1 MSEEAL
7 HVVLP
12 VLQWLAEGFFDPR
25 VFGTVA
31 ISVFLYKLLPTTD
44 PVLGLGQ
51 VKKPRFQ
58 ARSHV
63 FATDLVRVP
72 HQRDPAMDLSMYA
85 YAMSRVKKIV
95 VGSNTGPDGKTP
107 VSGNVTGRQVWRPQ
121 GDVVELPAFSAAE
134 NPNAGDKLL
143 RKLLLDGK
151 KVPTGGNGGKI
162 DKALRQALEY
172 FKLLQVR
179 LVITCYITGHDLGQ
193 SIVDGIIVY
202 LRNQQQYDGGW
213 GLHIEEGS
221 SMFGTV
227 LNYVSLRLLG
237 VPPTDDVCVDART
250 FILHHGGATLVPSW
264 GKVWLALLNVYD
276 WRGVDSLPPE
286 MWLLPRWLPFHP
298 GRTWVH
304 CRMVYLPMSYLY
316 GIRFQ
321 AAETPLIVAIRGEI
335 YATPY
340 KSVSWRKA
348 RGAYSKLDEYHAPSP
363 IIRTINYLLSWYEL
377 LPTLLPYRKRG
388 LEFALDFIQ
397 ADDNETNFCNIG
409 PVNKSLNML
418 VAWVVNPNS
427 NEFKQHTQRIE
438 DYLWVAEDGVK
449 MQGYVGSQTWDASFA
464 IQAFVEA
471 GVATDAAFKP
481 TFVKAQ
487 SFLTEAQNVHDVDDG
502 PKWWRRYM
510 ICDEILL

>member
-25 VFGTVA
+25 VFGTIA

-179 LVITCYITGHDLGQ
+179 FSSCFNSLGT
-193 SIVDGIIVY
+193 
-202 LRNQQQYDGGW
+202 LR
-213 GLHIEEGS
+213 
-221 SMFGTV
+221 
-227 LNYVSLRLLG
+227 
-237 VPPTDDVCVDART
+237 
-250 FILHHGGATLVPSW
+250 
-264 GKVWLALLNVYD
+264 
-276 WRGVDSLPPE
+276 
-286 MWLLPRWLPFHP
+286 
-298 GRTWVH
+298 
-304 CRMVYLPMSYLY
+304 
-316 GIRFQ
+316 
-321 AAETPLIVAIRGEI
+321 
-335 YATPY
+335 
-340 KSVSWRKA
+340 
-348 RGAYSKLDEYHAPSP
+348 
-363 IIRTINYLLSWYEL
+363 
-377 LPTLLPYRKRG
+377 
-388 LEFALDFIQ
+388 
-397 ADDNETNFCNIG
+397 
-409 PVNKSLNML
+409 
-418 VAWVVNPNS
+418 
-427 NEFKQHTQRIE
+427 
-438 DYLWVAEDGVK
+438 
-449 MQGYVGSQTWDASFA
+449 
-464 IQAFVEA
+464 
-471 GVATDAAFKP
+471 
-481 TFVKAQ
+481 
-487 SFLTEAQNVHDVDDG
+487 
-502 PKWWRRYM
+502 
-510 ICDEILL
+510 